1 MVASWLSA
9 TTFVTSNVKD
19 SSDQSSKK
27 QNTRDATEVKLQTLG
42 LVGRGSVTQLRCI
55 AKDLPDNEKGK

>member
-1 MVASWLSA
+1 MVASWLFA

-19 SSDQSSKK
+19 KFQQVILKT
-27 QNTRDATEVKLQTLG
+27 TRDATEVKTSDPRTG
-42 LVGRGSVTQLRCI
+42 RRGSVTQLGCI